1 MDQAV
6 IVENLTKKYSDI
18 VALDHISFD
27 VKHGEI
33 FGLLGPNGAGKT
45 TTIKILTGLTKP
57 TSGKAIVAG
66 FDVVKQTIEVKKRI
80 GWVAAEII
88 VDDDLSAWENLEL
101 QAKLE
106 GLKDWRDRAL
116 ELLKYFG
123 IYDVKDK
130 KVGKFSTGMRKKL
143 EISIALLHS
152 PEIIFMD
159 EPTVGLDVNVR
170 KALWDL
176 IRQINKDF
184 QTTVLLTTH
193 YMEEAD
199 ALCERIAII
208 NRGKIVAIGSPNDLK
223 EKYGVDVIEIEYE
236 GNFDKKRLENYGEV
250 LISNGKVRIKTKN
263 AENIVADVLKQLSEV
278 KIKSV
283 KINKTSLDTVFLT
296 LTGTTIEEGEFD
308 ARKFYMTI
316 RRARR

>member
-223 EKYGVDVIEIEYE
+223 EKYG
-236 GNFDKKRLENYGEV
+236 
-250 LISNGKVRIKTKN
+250 
-263 AENIVADVLKQLSEV
+263 
-278 KIKSV
+278 
-283 KINKTSLDTVFLT
+283 
-296 LTGTTIEEGEFD
+296 
-308 ARKFYMTI
+308 
-316 RRARR
+316 

>member
-80 GWVAAEII
+80 GWVASEII

>member
-6 IVENLTKKYSDI
+6 IVENLTKNYSDI

-66 FDVVKQTIEVKKRI
+66 FDVVKQTNEVKKRI
-80 GWVAAEII
+80 GWVASEII

-143 EISIALLHS
+143 EVSIALLHS